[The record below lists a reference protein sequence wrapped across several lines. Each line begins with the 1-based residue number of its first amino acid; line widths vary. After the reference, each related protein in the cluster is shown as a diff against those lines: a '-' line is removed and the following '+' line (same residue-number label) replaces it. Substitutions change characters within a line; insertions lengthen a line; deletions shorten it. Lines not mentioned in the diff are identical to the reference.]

1 MSIPIHLL
9 VLEDNP
15 SDAELVILELRRAGF
30 EPDWKRVE
38 TEADFLA
45 ALDPSLDLIL
55 ADYHLPQFDGLRAL
69 NLVQESKLGIPLM
82 IVSGTIGDEMAV
94 EAMKKGATDYL
105 LKDRLARLGPAV
117 KQALEHRK
125 LVEERKQTEEQLR
138 HQTIML
144 DSVNEAIRSLGC
156 ESQADCLEHSRRE
169 TVRLEG

>member
-1 MSIPIHLL
+1 MPIPIHLL

-15 SDAELVILELRRAGF
+15 SDAELIIFELRRAGF

-45 ALDPSLDLIL
+45 ALDPTLDLIL

-105 LKDRLARLGPAV
+105 
-117 KQALEHRK
+117 
-125 LVEERKQTEEQLR
+125 
-138 HQTIML
+138 
-144 DSVNEAIRSLGC
+144 
-156 ESQADCLEHSRRE
+156 
-169 TVRLEG
+169 